1 VTLTS
6 PSEWDRWLTAG
17 KPYPGAN
24 TEEHI
29 ATCPRLDSGL
39 STALGVQMSY
49 WTGTLPSGPGGWNWG
64 PSRCRTAPTP
74 TTRATC

>member
-29 ATCPRLDSGL
+29 ATCPRLASGL
-39 STALGVQMSY
+39 SAAVAVQMSY
-49 WTGTLPSGPGGWNWG
+49 
-64 PSRCRTAPTP
+64 
-74 TTRATC
+74 